1 MQPFASTESLHD
13 RNLRLAYYAEVNRQH
28 NAIPQ
33 SSRRHPWRRAFGR
46 SLIQVGSRLVPLADL
61 RAIETS
67 RSQNC

>member
-1 MQPFASTESLHD
+1 MQPFARTESLHD
-13 RNLRLAYYAEVNRQH
+13 HNLRLAYYAEENRKH
-28 NAIPQ
+28 SAIPE

-61 RAIETS
+61 RAIEVS